1 MSDVNT
7 QPVEGEEPQ
16 PGAEDAETAGEL
28 YEGSADS
35 FFSAVMGT
43 FEAPEDPDKAG
54 EGTAEAGAAAGGD
67 GSPAA
72 AGEGAGAGEGA
83 AAAPDAGAG
92 GKPAVAPGAGDQP
105 AAADAAQPEGAG
117 AGFTRD
123 AAEFNDNWSA
133 VLTGLEERETK
144 ELTTQAVTDV
154 KTEYANYIEAVEQ
167 APRYLVG
174 KTVPRA
180 DGAEGTETL
189 RDAADAREWQDEI
202 KKQLAREVQSR
213 VQQGRDANRNTMEV
227 LTNSIEVFRGNPDIL
242 PGAKQFDKEL
252 ATRVADLVRPY
263 AVKTADDKMAGWSID
278 VRPLI
283 ISARQAL
290 AAERAAKPTAPAKA
304 AEPTAQQQRAAQ
316 QPREQGK
323 FAGHPADAPQAGISS
338 QAGQSGDDGESL
350 DALFGTLGFPA
361 GTFRF

>member
-1 MSDVNT
+1 ME
-7 QPVEGEEPQ
+7 Q
-16 PGAEDAETAGEL
+16 
-28 YEGSADS
+28 
-35 FFSAVMGT
+35 
-43 FEAPEDPDKAG
+43 
-54 EGTAEAGAAAGGD
+54 
-67 GSPAA
+67 
-72 AGEGAGAGEGA
+72 
-83 AAAPDAGAG
+83 
-92 GKPAVAPGAGDQP
+92 
-105 AAADAAQPEGAG
+105 
-117 AGFTRD
+117 
-123 AAEFNDNWSA
+123 
-133 VLTGLEERETK
+133 RETQ
-144 ELTTQAVTDV
+144 ELTAQAVTDV
-154 KTEYANYIEAVEQ
+154 KTEYAQYIEAVEQ

-283 ISARQAL
+283 TSARQAL
-290 AAERAAKPTAPAKA
+290 AAERAAKPAAPAKA

-338 QAGQSGDDGESL
+338 QAGQSGDDGEGL